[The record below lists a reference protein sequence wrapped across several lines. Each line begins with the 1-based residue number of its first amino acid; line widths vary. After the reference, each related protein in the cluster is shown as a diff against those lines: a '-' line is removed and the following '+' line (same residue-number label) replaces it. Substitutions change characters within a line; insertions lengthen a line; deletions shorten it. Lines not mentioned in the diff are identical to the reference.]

1 MGLTDDQSLSD
12 SSDEQLLGRY
22 CQGDIQA
29 FTVLVDRYR
38 QELFL
43 FLTRTFNNRQLADD
57 VFQETF
63 LQVHL
68 SAATF
73 DTSRRFRPWLFTIAM
88 NKARDQLRRS
98 NRRETVSLSTPLR
111 SGQDGTGT
119 FVDLME
125 VEIPLPDEF
134 AQQQES
140 RELVREVIEG
150 LPPQL
155 REVLLLAYFHRFSY
169 KQIAEMVAVPVGT
182 VKSRLHTAVGTF
194 AKRWKSRFEGQP

>member
-1 MGLTDDQSLSD
+1 MGLIDDQSLSD

-22 CQGDIQA
+22 RQGDIQA

-38 QELFL
+38 QELFN
-43 FLTRTFNNRQLADD
+43 FLARTFNNRSLADD
-57 VFQETF
+57 AFQETF

-68 SAATF
+68 SADSF
-73 DTSRRFRPWLFTIAM
+73 DITRRFRPWLFTIAM

-111 SGQDGTGT
+111 SGQDEKGT

-125 VEIPLPDEF
+125 MDIPLPDEF

-140 RELVREVIEG
+140 RELVQEVITG
-150 LPPQL
+150 LPSQL

-194 AKRWKSRFEGQP
+194 AKRWKSRFEGQI

>member
-1 MGLTDDQSLSD
+1 MGLIDDQSLSD
-12 SSDEQLLGRY
+12 ASDEQLLGRY

-43 FLTRTFNNRQLADD
+43 FLTRTFNNRSLADD

-68 SAATF
+68 SAETF

-111 SGQDGTGT
+111 SGQGEKGS

-140 RELVREVIEG
+140 RELVREVISG

-155 REVLLLAYFHRFSY
+155 REVLLLAYFHKFSY

-194 AKRWKSRFEGQP
+194 AKRWKSRFEGQV